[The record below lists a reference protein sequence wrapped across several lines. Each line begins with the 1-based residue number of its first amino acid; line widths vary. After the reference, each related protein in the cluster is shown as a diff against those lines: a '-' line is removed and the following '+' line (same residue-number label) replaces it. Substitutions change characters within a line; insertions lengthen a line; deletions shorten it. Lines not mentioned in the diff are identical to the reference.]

1 MFVFQFGEKPCY
13 SNNSNDTIRF
23 RILLYS
29 WIYTNRRKRKWW
41 AGEKKRAA
49 AVIVVIE
56 TVVVAAATAADV
68 AVIIVDALKESLSME
83 QIRES
88 KNRPTYLWSI
98 DF

>member
-1 MFVFQFGEKPCY
+1 M
-13 SNNSNDTIRF
+13 
-23 RILLYS
+23 
-29 WIYTNRRKRKWW
+29 
-41 AGEKKRAA
+41 
-49 AVIVVIE
+49 IVVIE

-68 AVIIVDALKESLSME
+68 AVILVDALKESLSME